1 MRTAFYADDFNRL
14 KMVPATL
21 ESALT
26 DVADIAAE
34 IKCYSGNLASFAHS
48 TDLVDQVGPDT
59 ILNCFKLMTWNIA
72 VSSLG
77 ETEIEKIRGALIAA
91 CAGDQ
96 WARNRIE
103 GQFDKVLRRV
113 RVLRAIAR
121 HPRAAKFY
129 TLCEAI
135 EKGRFTKAQWTFA
148 LTLAKEAPAEMAH
161 AA

>member
-34 IKCYSGNLASFAHS
+34 IKRYSGNLASFAHS
-48 TDLVDQVGPDT
+48 TDFVDQVGPDS
-59 ILNCFKLMTWNIA
+59 IRNCLRLVCWNVAIG
-72 VSSLG
+72 LTDD
-77 ETEIEKIRGALIAA
+77 ETSQVHAALAAA
-91 CAGDQ
+91 CAGDE
-96 WARNRIE
+96 WAAEMIAGAFKRT
-103 GQFDKVLRRV
+103 VRRV
-113 RVLRAIAR
+113 QVLRAIAR

-135 EKGRFTKAQWTFA
+135 EKGRFTKAQWAFA
-148 LTLAKEAPAEMAH
+148 LKLAAEAPAEMAH